1 MERAPMNSL
10 IPEVPSNVDIKENER
25 IFQQALDNYWH
36 TDTTK
41 HSDKYYS
48 DQLETIWLCVYT
60 ACTCICK
67 SIYKQR
73 GVIVEDLDEVVMD
86 ATEYTMRF
94 LLGEN
99 KGHKLYVPKK
109 LGTFCFLRCRYVIDA
124 PKRKWEDTHVMEWL
138 KDDKGN
144 YLPIEDLE
152 RYERC
157 EEEF

>member
-1 MERAPMNSL
+1 MDSL
-10 IPEVPSNVDIKENER
+10 IPEVPSNLDIAENER
-25 IFQQALDNYWH
+25 LFHQAIDNYWH

-48 DQLETIWLCVYT
+48 DQLETIWFCVYN
-60 ACTCICK
+60 ACACICK

-73 GVIVEDLDEVVMD
+73 GIIVEDLGEVVLD
-86 ATEYTMRF
+86 ATEYVMRF

-99 KGHKLYVPKK
+99 KGHKLYIPKK

-124 PKRKWEDTHVMEWL
+124 PKRKWEDTHIMEWL

-152 RYERC
+152 KYEKC
-157 EEEF
+157 EEGF